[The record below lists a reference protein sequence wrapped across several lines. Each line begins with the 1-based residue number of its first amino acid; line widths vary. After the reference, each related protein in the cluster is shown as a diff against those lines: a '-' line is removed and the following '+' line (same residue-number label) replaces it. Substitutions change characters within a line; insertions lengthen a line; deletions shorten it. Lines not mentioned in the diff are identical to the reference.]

1 MSPQRAGHG
10 GPETE
15 RAYLVLGMGEGR
27 GSGKASWREEVGF
40 EPGLGLGGIR
50 KEARVSLMGY
60 KMRVGLYSPTE
71 PVGA

>member
-50 KEARVSLMGY
+50 KEARVS
-60 KMRVGLYSPTE
+60 
-71 PVGA
+71 